1 MSLQHKL
8 SVMDAD
14 LEKAEARLAEAKAA
28 QQEGDQSKTISEG
41 LQRKIQLLEEELDA
55 ADKNLKDAME
65 KCVVAVARGPA
76 RRVLTVPRIGC
87 GRWTSRR
94 STLSARCS
102 GWSRSATSGRRST
115 RCATRAALC
124 GCIG

>member
-14 LEKAEARLAEAKAA
+14 LEKAESKLAEAKAA
-28 QQEGDQSKTISEG
+28 QEEGDNSKTQNEA

-65 KCVVAVARGPA
+65 KCVR
-76 RRVLTVPRIGC
+76 L
-87 GRWTSRR
+87 R
-94 STLSARCS
+94 SCR
-102 GWSRSATSGRRST
+102 
-115 RCATRAALC
+115 
-124 GCIG
+124 